1 MIKVSLTKDEA
12 PLSAIHSPKPTT
24 MGRLEGKV
32 AIVTGAGSGY
42 GRGTAKKLCDE
53 GAQVV
58 IADISEA
65 SGTEA
70 ASELNA
76 SFVQANVTKRESWQ
90 KVLDAA
96 IANYGRIDIIV
107 NNAGVCYNKK
117 PTETV
122 PEDEF
127 DLMMSVNVKS
137 IYQSVAVI
145 VPHLLE
151 KQQKAVFVNIAS
163 VSAIRPRPELTWY
176 AASKAAVVT
185 ATNTMAIEYASRGIR
200 FNSICPVVGRTSM

>member
-1 MIKVSLTKDEA
+1 
-12 PLSAIHSPKPTT
+12 
-24 MGRLEGKV
+24 MGRLDGKV

-42 GRGTAKKLCDE
+42 GRGTAKKLRDE

-65 SGTEA
+65 SGNEA
-70 ASELNA
+70 AKELQA
-76 SFVQANVTKRESWQ
+76 AFVKADVTKRESWQ
-90 KVLDAA
+90 KVLDTA
-96 IANYGRIDIIV
+96 INSYGRIDIVV

-122 PEDEF
+122 PEDEY
-127 DLMMSVNVKS
+127 DLMMTVNVKS

-145 VPHLLE
+145 VPHLL
-151 KQQKAVFVNIAS
+151 KNQQRGVFVNIAS

-185 ATNTMAIEYASRGIR
+185 ATNTMAIEYAARGIR

>member
-1 MIKVSLTKDEA
+1 
-12 PLSAIHSPKPTT
+12 
-24 MGRLEGKV
+24 MGRLDGKV
-32 AIVTGAGSGY
+32 AIVTGAAAGY
-42 GRGTAKKLCDE
+42 GRGTAKKLRDE

-58 IADISEA
+58 IADVSEA
-65 SGTEA
+65 NGKEA
-70 ASELNA
+70 ANELQA
-76 SFVQANVTKRESWQ
+76 AFVHADVTKRDSWQ
-90 KVLDAA
+90 KILGTA
-96 IANYGRIDIIV
+96 ISSYGRVDIVV

-122 PEDEF
+122 PENEY
-127 DLMMSVNVKS
+127 DLMMNVNIKS

-145 VPHLLE
+145 VPHLLKNE
-151 KQQKAVFVNIAS
+151 QKGAFVNIAS

-185 ATNTMAIEYASRGIR
+185 ATNTMAIEYAARGIR